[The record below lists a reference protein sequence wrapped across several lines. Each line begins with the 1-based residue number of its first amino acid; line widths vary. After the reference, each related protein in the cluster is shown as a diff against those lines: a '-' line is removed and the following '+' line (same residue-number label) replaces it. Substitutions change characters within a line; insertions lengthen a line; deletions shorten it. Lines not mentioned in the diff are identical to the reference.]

1 MQSNEKI
8 LTNVKGLEDFTIRL
22 VCTGDEQKEKE
33 FTKTCAEMI
42 VKNILEKEGET
53 NE

>member
-1 MQSNEKI
+1 MSIKEQTI
-8 LTNVKGLEDFTIRL
+8 TNVKGLEGFTIRL
-22 VCTGDEQKEKE
+22 VCTGDEQNEKE